1 MTEISGHNCETAIEV
16 KKGIEDGYGVGDGDG
31 SLELARFLD
40 PEEACHLSAA
50 VE

>member
-31 SLELARFLD
+31 DVDELEDVNGDLEWR
-40 PEEACHLSAA
+40 
-50 VE
+50 